1 VQPLARNG
9 LTSAQIIALIRDS
22 SSPEFSSGLEL
33 IGLDLNMTD
42 DLTDDFDGGTV
53 ERANYATLHGSA
65 TLQVARELDWGT
77 AIVRPY
83 TWLTGYTTTY
93 GTLTARFNLG
103 AYLTNTPKS
112 VAGKSPAT
120 HEVEAVDILHWLNT
134 PVGEAYTVEAGTG
147 YLDAIEA
154 IFIAQGLVSY
164 FIDRDQTAQV
174 LDAPRSWAF
183 DDHTTWL
190 NICNDLAGAVGY
202 QGIWSDWDGRLRVQP
217 YLVPSDRSIEWTYT
231 DDPSTSMIAP
241 ERAIVRD
248 WFDAPNRWVFYW
260 NKDPAE
266 APPIAGAGLYVFV
279 NQFEGPT
286 SVAARGRVISAKP
299 QQIDVVDHNALV
311 ARAQQ
316 SIDADMRLKTTYEL
330 ATFPNPASWHFDKYT
345 LADSGLG
352 PISDVLGVKWSLPL
366 DGSNMVHEWSMI

>member
-9 LTSAQIIALIRDS
+9 LTAAQVVALIRDS
-22 SSPEFSSGLEL
+22 SSPELSSGLEL

-42 DLTDDFDGGTV
+42 ELVDDFDGGTI

-65 TLQVARELDWGT
+65 VLQIARELDWGT

-83 TWLTGYTTTY
+83 AWLTGYTATY

-103 AYLTNTPKS
+103 AYLTNTPKT
-112 VAGKSPAT
+112 VAGKNPTT

-154 IFIAQGLVSY
+154 IFTAQGLVSY

-217 YLVPSDRSIEWTYT
+217 YLVPSDRSIEFTYI
-231 DDPSTSMIAP
+231 DDPITSMIAP
-241 ERAIVRD
+241 ERAIIRD
-248 WFDAPNRWVFYW
+248 WFDAPNRWVFFW
-260 NKDPAE
+260 NKDPTE
-266 APPIAGAGLYVFV
+266 APPVDGAGLYTFT

-286 SVAARGRVISAKP
+286 SVTARGRVISAKP

-311 ARAQQ
+311 AKAQQ

-330 ATFPNPASWHFDKYT
+330 STFPNLASWHFDKYT